1 MCFPF
6 LHISIRQYIAKLK
19 DNLAKV
25 KFIARISK
33 MGEKMII
40 VIPMDYHDEIK
51 ALKGKQVRVNVDDE
65 I

>member
-1 MCFPF
+1 
-6 LHISIRQYIAKLK
+6 
-19 DNLAKV
+19 
-25 KFIARISK
+25 
-33 MGEKMII
+33 MGEKLII